1 MLYSGLDLM
10 LYNSSGT
17 AILGACKGVEIN
29 VEQNVD
35 EVPSTTSPDWKN
47 YVRKRK
53 GWSFTISNLVTA
65 TTLSNTP
72 SMVGTTYQCRF
83 YNGTDTNMSALLIG
97 TAICRQAKITEQ
109 KGSVAKGSFVF
120 QGTGPLT

>member
-29 VEQNVD
+29 VEQDVD
-35 EVPSTTSPDWKN
+35 EVPSDTSSGWKN
-47 YVRKRK
+47 YVKKRK

>member
-29 VEQNVD
+29 VEQDVD

-47 YVRKRK
+47 YVKNRK

-109 KGSVAKGSFVF
+109 KGSIAKGSFVF

>member
-29 VEQNVD
+29 VEQDVD
-35 EVPSTTSPDWKN
+35 EVPSTTSPGWKN
-47 YVRKRK
+47 YVKKLK

>member
-29 VEQNVD
+29 VEQDVD
-35 EVPSTTSPDWKN
+35 EVPSTTSPGWKN
-47 YVRKRK
+47 YVKKRK

-83 YNGTDTNMSALLIG
+83 YNGTDTTMSALLIG

-109 KGSVAKGSFVF
+109 KGSIAKGSFVF

>member
-29 VEQNVD
+29 VGQDVD
-35 EVPSTTSPDWKN
+35 EVPSTTDPGWKN
-47 YVRKRK
+47 YVKKRK

-83 YNGTDTNMSALLIG
+83 YDGTDTTKSALLSG

-109 KGSVAKGSFVF
+109 KGSIAKGSFVF
-120 QGTGPLT
+120 QGTGALS

>member
-29 VEQNVD
+29 VEQDVD

-47 YVRKRK
+47 YVKNRK

>member
-29 VEQNVD
+29 VEQDVD
-35 EVPSTTSPDWKN
+35 EVPSATYSGWKN
-47 YVRKRK
+47 YVKKLK

-83 YNGTDTNMSALLIG
+83 YDGTDTTKSALLSG

-120 QGTGPLT
+120 QGTGALT

>member
-17 AILGACKGVEIN
+17 AILGACKGVEIH
-29 VEQNVD
+29 VEQDVD
-35 EVPSTTSPDWKN
+35 EVPSATYSGWKN
-47 YVRKRK
+47 YVKKRK

-65 TTLSNTP
+65 TTLSNSP

-83 YNGTDTNMSALLIG
+83 YDGTDTTKSALLSG
-97 TAICRQAKITEQ
+97 SAICRQAKITEQ

-120 QGTGPLT
+120 QGTGALT

>member
-29 VEQNVD
+29 VEQDVD
-35 EVPSTTSPDWKN
+35 EVPSATYSGWKN
-47 YVRKRK
+47 YVKKRK

-83 YNGTDTNMSALLIG
+83 YDGTDTTKSALLSG

-120 QGTGPLT
+120 QGTGALT

>member
-29 VEQNVD
+29 VGQDVD
-35 EVPSTTSPDWKN
+35 EVPSTTDPGWKN
-47 YVRKRK
+47 YVKKRK

-83 YNGTDTNMSALLIG
+83 YDGTDTTKSALLSG

-109 KGSVAKGSFVF
+109 KGSIAKGSFVF
-120 QGTGPLT
+120 QGTGALT

>member
-29 VEQNVD
+29 VGQDVD
-35 EVPSTTSPDWKN
+35 EVPSTTDPGWKN
-47 YVRKRK
+47 YVKKRK

-83 YNGTDTNMSALLIG
+83 YDGIDTTKSALLSG

-109 KGSVAKGSFVF
+109 KGSIAKGSFVF
-120 QGTGPLT
+120 QGTGALT

>member
-29 VEQNVD
+29 VEQEVD
-35 EVPSTTSPDWKN
+35 EVPSATYPGWKN
-47 YVRKRK
+47 YVKKRK
-53 GWSFTISNLVTA
+53 GWSFTISNLVTP

-83 YNGTDTNMSALLIG
+83 YNGTDTTKPVLLSG

-120 QGTGPLT
+120 SGVGALS

>member
-29 VEQNVD
+29 VEQDVD
-35 EVPSTTSPDWKN
+35 EVPSDTSSGWKN
-47 YVRKRK
+47 YVKKRK
-53 GWSFTISNLVTA
+53 AWSFTISNLVTA

>member
-35 EVPSTTSPDWKN
+35 EVPSDTSPDWKN
-47 YVRKRK
+47 YVKKRK

>member
-10 LYNSSGT
+10 LYDSSGT

-29 VEQNVD
+29 VEQDVD

-47 YVRKRK
+47 YVKKRK

-120 QGTGPLT
+120 QGTGALT

>member
-29 VEQNVD
+29 VEQDVD
-35 EVPSTTSPDWKN
+35 EVPSTTSSGWKN
-47 YVRKRK
+47 YEKKRK
-53 GWSFTISNLVTA
+53 GWNFTISNLVTA

-83 YNGTDTNMSALLIG
+83 YNGTDTAMSALLIG

-120 QGTGPLT
+120 QGTGALT

>member
-29 VEQNVD
+29 VEQDVD

-47 YVRKRK
+47 YVKKRK